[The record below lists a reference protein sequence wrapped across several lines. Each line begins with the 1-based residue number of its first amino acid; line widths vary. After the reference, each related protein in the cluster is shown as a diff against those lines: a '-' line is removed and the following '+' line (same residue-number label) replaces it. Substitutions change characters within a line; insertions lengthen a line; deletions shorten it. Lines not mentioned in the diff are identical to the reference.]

1 MEEIALSDSARQN
14 GVSGPMSTRGA
25 QTPPPPPRPIT
36 EAVFAEL
43 RPLT

>member
-14 GVSGPMSTRGA
+14 EVSGPMPTQGA
-25 QTPPPPPRPIT
+25 QTPPPPRLIT